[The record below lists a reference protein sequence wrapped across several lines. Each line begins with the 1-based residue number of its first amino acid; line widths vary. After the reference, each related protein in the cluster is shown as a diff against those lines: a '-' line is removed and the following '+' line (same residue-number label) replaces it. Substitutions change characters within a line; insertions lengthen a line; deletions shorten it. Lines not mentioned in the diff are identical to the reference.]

1 MTSAVFLN
9 WNSFSAHHQQHNA
22 ALKWFRMQTE
32 KDSAPVSEQ
41 TSHRLEPQCTI
52 GQIDHQKGVDYSFDL
67 EAKVPWSWMEMVAQ
81 MTDDSIEY
89 VCKGPSGRSGGLMH
103 ADFSVRPGSYDHK
116 RHHQDY
122 RRGQPDRSRGQ
133 TDRAGRSGE
142 PAAVLGQ
149 WDFALH
155 RADGSVL
162 RVHPNWKGTKI
173 ASMEMPPDADYAE
186 MPLPK
191 KGVGRSDGRGTFSHY
206 KNFNV
211 SKDKIRFDPNKR
223 LDPMKQPAAEP
234 QSRQDPGA
242 STPPGAV
249 PRGMPPPP
257 PPPPPPSSRPPLPP
271 PPPHP
276 AD

>member
-1 MTSAVFLN
+1 MSPAFRQ
-9 WNSFSAHHQQHNA
+9 WDSFSAHCRQHNA
-22 ALKWFRMQTE
+22 ALKWFRMLTE
-32 KDSAPVSEQ
+32 KDRMPVSDQ

-52 GQIDHQKGVDYSFDL
+52 GQINHQKGVDYSFDL

-81 MTDDSIEY
+81 MTDESIEY
-89 VCKGPSGRSGGLMH
+89 VCQGPSGCSGGLMH

-116 RHHQDY
+116 RHHADH

-162 RVHPNWKGTKI
+162 RVHPNWNGTKI
-173 ASMEMPPDADYAE
+173 ASMEMPPDADYAD

-191 KGVGRSDGRGTFSHY
+191 KGVGRSDGRGTFRFY
-206 KNFNV
+206 KNLNV
-211 SKDKIRFDPNKR
+211 DSNKIRFDPDK
-223 LDPMKQPAAEP
+223 KPAVEP
-234 QSRQDPGA
+234 QSRHDPRA
-242 STPPGAV
+242 STPDGDFPHGVPPPPPPAPGSAA
-249 PRGMPPPP
+249 PRRPPPP
-257 PPPPPPSSRPPLPP
+257 PPPTS
-271 PPPHP
+271 
-276 AD
+276 

>member
-1 MTSAVFLN
+1 MSPAFLQ
-9 WNSFSAHHQQHNA
+9 WDSFSAHYRQHNA
-22 ALKWFRMQTE
+22 ALKWFRMLTE
-32 KDSAPVSEQ
+32 KDRMPVSDQ
-41 TSHRLEPQCTI
+41 TSHRLEPQCLI

-81 MTDDSIEY
+81 MTDESIEY
-89 VCKGPSGRSGGLMH
+89 VCQGPSGRSGGLMH
-103 ADFSVRPGSYDHK
+103 AEFSVRPGSYDHK
-116 RHHQDY
+116 RHHADY

-142 PAAVLGQ
+142 PAAVM

-162 RVHPNWKGTKI
+162 RVHPQWKGTKI
-173 ASMEMPPDADYAE
+173 ESMEMPPGAE
-186 MPLPK
+186 YPEMQPPR

-211 SKDKIRFDPNKR
+211 SSDKLRFDPNKR
-223 LDPMKQPAAEP
+223 LDPMKQPAVEP

-242 STPPGAV
+242 STPPGGV
-249 PRGMPPPP
+249 PCGMPPPP
-257 PPPPPPSSRPPLPP
+257 PPPPPPPSRPPLPP
-271 PPPHP
+271 PPPPP